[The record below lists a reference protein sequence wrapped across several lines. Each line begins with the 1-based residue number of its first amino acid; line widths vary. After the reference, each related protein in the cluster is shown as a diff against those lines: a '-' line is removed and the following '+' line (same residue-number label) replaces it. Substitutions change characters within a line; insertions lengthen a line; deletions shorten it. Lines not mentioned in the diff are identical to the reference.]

1 MFGRVRPAL
10 AESHQ
15 VIAVDLQGHGRTADI
30 DRPIDVSLT
39 EEEIIADL
47 VYPTG
52 REGGG

>member
-1 MFGRVRPAL
+1 MRIIDFG
-10 AESHQ
+10 
-15 VIAVDLQGHGRTADI
+15 
-30 DRPIDVSLT
+30 PIDVSLT